1 MLDKLLIVL
10 IFKLIHVGNL
20 NVQIMDCV
28 FSIKHL
34 IILHVIVSMDT
45 MVHHAKIV
53 NIYFLFLIIIN
64 LYSVI
69 LNEYYYFLRIS

>member
-28 FSIKHL
+28 FLIKHL
-34 IILHVIVSMDT
+34 IILHVIVLMDT
-45 MVHHAKIV
+45 MVHHVKIV
-53 NIYFLFLIIIN
+53 NILFIYLFIT
-64 LYSVI
+64 
-69 LNEYYYFLRIS
+69 F

>member
-34 IILHVIVSMDT
+34 IISHVIVSMDT
-45 MVHHAKIV
+45 MAHHVKIV
-53 NIYFLFLIIIN
+53 NILFIYLFIT
-64 LYSVI
+64 
-69 LNEYYYFLRIS
+69 F